1 MAPVVYTDDDNRMDQ
16 KELYFEASVLHR
28 IPAELLVQSSSSTP
42 YCQSFPNGKILRTW
56 LSTRK
61 KNRSEER
68 LRRIAKFHA
77 ELMGKSIDDESSSW
91 SSNTRRISN
100 EQPND
105 KENNN
110 TDDRSQSDDMDRNE
124 LLLDINLKTMV
135 LLHHNQDLQRKL
147 NALARETRNLVRSC
161 RSNTSSSKSEPVNS
175 ESAN

>member
-61 KNRSEER
+61 KYRSEER

-77 ELMGKSIDDESSSW
+77 ELMGKSIDDDSSSW
-91 SSNTRRISN
+91 SNTRRISN
-100 EQPND
+100 EQPNN
-105 KENNN
+105 KENNAEDGDEN
-110 TDDRSQSDDMDRNE
+110 DIMDRNE

-147 NALARETRNLVRSC
+147 NALARETRNFVKSC
-161 RSNTSSSKSEPVNS
+161 RNSNNVSTKTEPVNGQS
-175 ESAN
+175 EN